1 MIFVGAG
8 VGPVRFLVIFS
19 GRVQGVGFRYTSKQ
33 VARRFDVTGWVK
45 NLPDGTVQMVAEGL
59 PGELGSYV
67 DAVGAETHGRVTER
81 EIQRKSATGEFSGFE
96 IRH

>member
-1 MIFVGAG
+1 MCIRD
-8 VGPVRFLVIFS
+8 RFLVIFS

-45 NLPDGTVQMVAEGL
+45 NLPDGTVQMVVEGL
-59 PGELGSYV
+59 PDELESYV
-67 DAVGAETHGRVTER
+67 DAVSTETHGRVTER

>member
-1 MIFVGAG
+1 MGL
-8 VGPVRFLVIFS
+8 VRFLVIFS

-45 NLPDGTVQMVAEGL
+45 NLPDGTVQMIVEGL
-59 PGELGSYV
+59 PDELESYV
-67 DAVGAETHGRVTER
+67 DAVSTETHGRVTER

-96 IRH
+96 IRR

>member
-1 MIFVGAG
+1 MGL
-8 VGPVRFLVIFS
+8 VRFLVIFS

-45 NLPDGTVQMVAEGL
+45 NLPDGTVQMVVEGL
-59 PGELGSYV
+59 PDELESYV
-67 DAVGAETHGRVTER
+67 DAVSTETHGRVTER

-96 IRH
+96 IRR